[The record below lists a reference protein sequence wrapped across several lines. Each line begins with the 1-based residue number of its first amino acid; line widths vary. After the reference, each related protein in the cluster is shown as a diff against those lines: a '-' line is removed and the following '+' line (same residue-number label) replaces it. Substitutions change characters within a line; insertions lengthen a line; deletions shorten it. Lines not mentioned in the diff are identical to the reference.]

1 MPARTVH
8 KRRYAMSQFFGFL
21 ALLVAGAGTPA
32 DDAQCQITPAGYRAE
47 VAVSMGGITQR
58 GLLIV
63 TRDGVHLEQLD
74 ENVVRYIHGAIRP
87 KPTSPMGWDDRPLR
101 AGPMRIVWGRLGQ
114 TEVLAEIHTPDAT
127 IRVTQHRLLS
137 AR

>member
-1 MPARTVH
+1 MVGAAVACSDESPNSADRNQPAF
-8 KRRYAMSQFFGFL
+8 K
-21 ALLVAGAGTPA
+21 AGCNPFTE
-32 DDAQCQITPAGYRAE
+32 YRAE
-47 VAVSMGGITQR
+47 VEVSSGGVTRQ
-58 GLLIV
+58 GLIIV
-63 TRDGVHLEQLD
+63 THDAVYLEQLD
-74 ENVVRYIHGAIRP
+74 ENVARYIHGAIRP

-101 AGPMRIVWGRLGQ
+101 ASPVRIVWGRLGQ